1 MGLSNDGYKYLIDYY
16 KTIVFPSFCYIQ
28 KKYAP
33 KTAHRSTSG
42 RFAKNT
48 FFLIL
53 CGMGL
58 ENRDVRRI
66 MGINYQSVRNLMHR
80 SISRLR
86 EYANNMQ
93 ITI

>member
-1 MGLSNDGYKYLIDYY
+1 LSNDGYKYLIDYY

-66 MGINYQSVRNLMHR
+66 MGINYEAIR
-80 SISRLR
+80 SIRYR
-86 EYANNMQ
+86 IMQNMKK
-93 ITI
+93 